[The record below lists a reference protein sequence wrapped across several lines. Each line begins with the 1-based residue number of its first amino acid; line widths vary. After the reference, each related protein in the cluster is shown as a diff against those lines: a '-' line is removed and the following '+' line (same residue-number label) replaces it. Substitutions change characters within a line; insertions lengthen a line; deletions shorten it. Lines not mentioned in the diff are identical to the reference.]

1 MIRHFYFSILAV
13 LLLAG
18 CSSNSQQEQLDL
30 LASNRAQLLNA
41 QLPVEQGPLSI
52 LRAIAQKNVI
62 EIMMIYNTDAPDV
75 PSTDQL
81 VKSSITQYC
90 ADKSTLANL
99 NAGVVYRIKL
109 RNTRGQLMV
118 DRMVSKDDCA
128 SKK

>member
-1 MIRHFYFSILAV
+1 MIQHFYFSILAV